1 MARPLRYYAPGL
13 LLEVTV
19 RTVQGRHLLHPSK
32 RVNRAVLGVI
42 ARAQARYDVRIY
54 SLIVMSNHIH
64 MVISADTRRALVRF
78 MTYVNSNIARVVGRL
93 RNWPERFWGRRYRSV
108 PILDPHALLAR
119 LRYLFAH
126 GYKEGLVGHPREWRG
141 VHTIGAWCHGK
152 RLIGTWFDRTAMFRD
167 RMGGVQR
174 DAASYESRHEVLLS
188 PPPGWEGA
196 TPEEVR
202 MRMKRLVREAMETHP
217 PSRPFRRRQKPLH
230 ARRRKDPHTRPSR
243 VATSPAPVCHTSRPG
258 HRIAYLQAYTLY
270 VDTVRRRKLK
280 PRQARSVSY
289 DPVPIRYFATLHAPP

>member
-93 RNWPERFWGRRYRSV
+93 RNWPERFWGR
-108 PILDPHALLAR
+108 L
-119 LRYLFAH
+119 
-126 GYKEGLVGHPREWRG
+126 
-141 VHTIGAWCHGK
+141 
-152 RLIGTWFDRTAMFRD
+152 
-167 RMGGVQR
+167 
-174 DAASYESRHEVLLS
+174 
-188 PPPGWEGA
+188 
-196 TPEEVR
+196 
-202 MRMKRLVREAMETHP
+202 
-217 PSRPFRRRQKPLH
+217 
-230 ARRRKDPHTRPSR
+230 
-243 VATSPAPVCHTSRPG
+243 
-258 HRIAYLQAYTLY
+258 
-270 VDTVRRRKLK
+270 
-280 PRQARSVSY
+280 
-289 DPVPIRYFATLHAPP
+289 